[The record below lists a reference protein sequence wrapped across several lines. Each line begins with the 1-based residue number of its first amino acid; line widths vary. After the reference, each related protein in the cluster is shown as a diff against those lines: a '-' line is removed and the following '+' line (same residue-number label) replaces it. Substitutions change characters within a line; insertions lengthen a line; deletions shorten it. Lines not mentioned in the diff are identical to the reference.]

1 MTLHLTQSRHI
12 TCAASPLSVE
22 KLPPPLESP
31 TSKHYH
37 RPLTERHAGGAR
49 QLRRYRIGQHTL
61 LRRVRCPMRRLRSAC
76 APCSSGR
83 AVVGTTPGASN
94 LAALG
99 DLHPTQSR
107 HIACA
112 ASPLSVEKLPP
123 PLESP
128 TSKHY
133 HRPLTER
140 HAGGARQLRRYR
152 IGQHTLL
159 RRVRCPM
166 RRLRSACAP
175 CSSGRAVVGTTPGAS
190 NLAALGD
197 LHPTQSRHIA
207 CAAKPLGCKKLPPTA
222 TGTAA
227 HIEGRRLFH
236 TSRAKLR
243 SALLMFHSSAPPV
256 ARRCGCVWVPSAA
269 PQLRKRSASSPLLGT
284 HTQPRLTD
292 CVPNLETLPRW
303 WRTFCSLAPHLC
315 GFTAV
320 VRVDACTLSSLR
332 SARARIHT
340 HNGSKVEP
348 FLCGFAA

>member
-1 MTLHLTQSRHI
+1 MNNVFFVHI
-12 TCAASPLSVE
+12 DTFKLIFMQRYVLLFISCEFCTVFSLNVGGGRCARYARASLAPTH
-22 KLPPPLESP
+22 PPQ
-31 TSKHYH
+31 
-37 RPLTERHAGGAR
+37 RHAGGAR
-49 QLRRYRIGQHTL
+49 QLRRYRIEQHAL
-61 LRRVRCPMRRLRSAC
+61 LRRARCSTRRLRSAC

-107 HIACA
+107 HI
-112 ASPLSVEKLPP
+112 
-123 PLESP
+123 
-128 TSKHY
+128 T
-133 HRPLTER
+133 
-140 HAGGARQLRRYR
+140 
-152 IGQHTLL
+152 
-159 RRVRCPM
+159 
-166 RRLRSACAP
+166 
-175 CSSGRAVVGTTPGAS
+175 
-190 NLAALGD
+190 
-197 LHPTQSRHIA
+197 

-284 HTQPRLTD
+284 HPQPRLTD

-303 WRTFCSLAPHLC
+303 LRTFCSLAPHLC

-340 HNGSKVEP
+340 HNGSKVKP
-348 FLCGFAA
+348 FLCGKAA